1 MALLIPCRNLP
12 CENLP
17 ASYTISSKPCTIPLD
32 LCPVLPAQLWGC
44 PASGAAVQ
52 LEPIHQSS
60 ELSHVHLP
68 LFVMSLMVPPLTAP
82 CLPQTKWLGLS
93 FMGTVLPWGS
103 YSLSA
108 FSLQC
113 FSSVRACAQLEQR
126 WCLCKLVI
134 SYIYSSRIIYLQ
146 LPELWTL

>member
-82 CLPQTKWLGLS
+82 C
-93 FMGTVLPWGS
+93 
-103 YSLSA
+103 
-108 FSLQC
+108 
-113 FSSVRACAQLEQR
+113 SVRAKHPCHTPASALLYNSPGDQPYRGVPAARCTDANQGIQAPSGEQD
-126 WCLCKLVI
+126 WLPPHW
-134 SYIYSSRIIYLQ
+134 YL
-146 LPELWTL
+146 

>member
-44 PASGAAVQ
+44 PASGAAAQ

-108 FSLQC
+108 F
-113 FSSVRACAQLEQR
+113 FSSVLLVCACMCTTGVAVVSLQ
-126 WCLCKLVI
+126 I
-134 SYIYSSRIIYLQ
+134 SYLLYLFF
-146 LPELWTL
+146 